1 MLRCGQ
7 QVGYLK
13 MCIAEIIASTISLIY
28 SFSFAVAYFL
38 QNNATRP
45 KNVQVFREITKH
57 FLQYLHLNI
66 NRNNN
71 RLLQHCK

>member
-1 MLRCGQ
+1 MLRSGQ
-7 QVGYLK
+7 PVGYLK
-13 MCIAEIIASTISLIY
+13 MCIGEIVASTISLFY
-28 SFSFAVAYFL
+28 SFFFAVAHFL

-66 NRNNN
+66 NRNIN